1 MSIWPRLV
9 WDASR
14 NVGELVGQRVRVP
27 HKPQMK
33 AKGVVMIESVW
44 FVECE
49 AVIEIN
55 RMATYEDHTMHR
67 TIYFCSKIKPG

>member
-14 NVGELVGQRVRVP
+14 NAGELVGQRVCVP

-44 FVECE
+44 FEECE
-49 AVIEIN
+49 EVIQIN
-55 RMATYEDHTMHR
+55 QVATYEDHTMHQ